1 MGMGD
6 VTDVSA
12 SSSGSHLFPFYEY
25 HSLTQRKI
33 RLLVLNC
40 KLRYLQVLD

>member
-12 SSSGSHLFPFYEY
+12 SSSGSHLIPF
-25 HSLTQRKI
+25 
-33 RLLVLNC
+33 LVSDAEKENILSIP
-40 KLRYLQVLD
+40 KQLGLSA